1 MKSDRSKILLDICYR
16 YLQKAFPNLKSIY
29 GEELSENIV
38 YEILNIMYPLIEL
51 DHKYQ
56 TTIKK
61 YTTFLSLYKNMIIVC
76 FGVVFLVI
84 ILFSVKRM
92 LIICI
97 L

>member
-56 TTIKK
+56 TTIKNILLF
-61 YTTFLSLYKNMIIVC
+61 FL
-76 FGVVFLVI
+76 
-84 ILFSVKRM
+84 
-92 LIICI
+92 CI
-97 L
+97 KI